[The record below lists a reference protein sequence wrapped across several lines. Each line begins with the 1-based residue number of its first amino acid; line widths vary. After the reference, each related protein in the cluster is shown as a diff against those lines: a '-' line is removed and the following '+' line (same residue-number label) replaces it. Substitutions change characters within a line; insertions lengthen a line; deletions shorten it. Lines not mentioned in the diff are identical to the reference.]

1 MRIDPS
7 IELTAETYYW
17 TAGESTWHSVSRDE
31 LAEILQVEAP
41 PAFRTILGKTGDLYS
56 GPFYA
61 DFDGDLDE
69 VCHKVRE
76 FLDNL
81 EAADVDLESVRI
93 FASGGR
99 GFHIEVPA
107 AVFGGCDH
115 MDLPKIYKALALAL
129 YVDTLDTRIYSERK
143 GRQWRVPNV
152 KRSNGLYKVPLTVAE
167 ARSLT
172 PERYADLC
180 SAPRPFPHLK
190 APVLAPKLAVM
201 FRTARDKVEL
211 DAKRPKTFSAAEAEI
226 RRRFEG
232 SAPPSVQALLQGEF
246 LPDAGWNQTAIQ
258 LALLAHVL
266 GWSDD
271 RLIHEARGL
280 IAAHKSDGSRYN
292 SPAKRERELV
302 QKFHYCEAN
311 PDYTFSVGGLCS
323 ILPAGVKPDLQ
334 GLEADP
340 DDEAPDYVE
349 LLDAVEG
356 PRDVV
361 TIARQIQRDESL
373 SETETQVLLKRCARA
388 AGVGVKALKADL
400 YDPGTGLVISV
411 SASDFSGS
419 VDSAMRALSHIP
431 TLRQRCGKLVELRGG
446 RIWPV
451 DLPKLGYLLSSVA
464 RWRTGEGNTRP
475 DVQILN
481 AVLTFGEWHGLPELV
496 GVATQPTLL
505 PDGSIGIPEGY
516 EGSFLPVAFPAF
528 EGTPAEAMTELRSL
542 LTEFSFN
549 SEADRAVALCAI
561 LTAVSRPNYKAAPAF
576 IVTANEAGTGKGYLC
591 ELVSLFACPEVEPIP
606 WPSRREE
613 RMKTLHAA
621 LLDGRQVLFLD
632 NLKTGSGL
640 DDEVLCTAISEGKVS
655 GRVLGSSTMQNASA
669 RVLVVGNGN
678 NVAPQGDMIRRS
690 LVCELV
696 SPGGTVR
703 RVFKDD
709 PVERVRRERG
719 RWVGVALCALQGVR
733 AEVGPFASFGPWSSA
748 VLSVVVGAGLPD
760 PVGRVAA
767 AVEDDDERIVLG
779 LLLHAWHG
787 KFGLEPVTVK
797 DIWTTVRGTSDPL
810 RHLLGELAGRG
821 EDIDGYALGCWLR
834 SNAGRVVEG
843 LKLLKVGTS
852 YKGTTWAVVPAHR

>member
-1 MRIDPS
+1 MRIDPHL
-7 IELTAETYYW
+7 ELTAETYEW
-17 TAGESTWHSVSRDE
+17 AAGESTWHSVSRGE
-31 LAEILQVEAP
+31 LAELLQGEAP

-76 FLDNL
+76 FLDSL
-81 EAADVDLESVRI
+81 EGADVDLESVRI
-93 FASGGR
+93 FATGGR

-107 AVFGGCDH
+107 AVFGGGDH
-115 MDLPKIYKALALAL
+115 IELPKIYRALALGM
-129 YVDTLDTRIYSERK
+129 YVDTLDTRVYSS
-143 GRQWRVPNV
+143 GRGRMWRVPHV
-152 KRSNGLYKVPLTVAE
+152 QRSNGLYKVPLTVAE

-180 SAPRPFPHLK
+180 SAPRAWPELRT
-190 APVLAPKLAVM
+190 PVLAPKLAAM
-201 FRTARDKVEL
+201 FRAARDKVQTE
-211 DAKRPKTFSAAEAEI
+211 AKRPKTFSAAEVEI
-226 RRRFEG
+226 RRRFGG

-246 LPDAGWNQTAIQ
+246 LPDAGWNQVAIQ

-266 GWSDD
+266 GWSEA
-271 RLIHEARGL
+271 RLVFEARGL
-280 IAAHKSDGSRYN
+280 IERHESDGQRYS
-292 SPAKRERELV
+292 SPKGRERELV
-302 QKFHYCEAN
+302 QKFHYCEGN
-311 PDYTFSVGGLCS
+311 PDYSFSVGGLCS
-323 ILPAGVKPDLQ
+323 ILPPGAKLDLQ

-373 SETETQVLLKRCARA
+373 SETETAALLKRCARA

-400 YDPGTGLVISV
+400 HDPGTGLVISV

-419 VDSAMRALSHIP
+419 VDSAMRALAHIP

-481 AVLTFGEWHGLPELV
+481 AVLTFGEWPGVPELV

-505 PDGSIGIPEGY
+505 SDGSVGIPKGY
-516 EGSFLPVAFPAF
+516 EGSFLPAAFPAF
-528 EGTPAEAMTELRSL
+528 EGTPAEAMAELRSL
-542 LTEFSFN
+542 LTEFPFN

-576 IVTANEAGTGKGYLC
+576 IVSGNEAGTGKGYLC
-591 ELVSLFACPEVEPIP
+591 ELVSLFACPDVEPIP

-621 LLDGRQVLFLD
+621 LLDGRQVLYLD
-632 NLKTGSGL
+632 NLRTGSGL

-669 RVLVVGNGN
+669 RVLTVANGN
-678 NVAPQGDMIRRS
+678 NIAPQGDMIRRS

-719 RWVGVALCALQGVR
+719 RWVGVALRALQGGR
-733 AEVGPFASFGPWSSA
+733 AETAPFASFGPWSLS
-748 VLSVVVGAGLPD
+748 VLSVVIGAGLPD

-797 DIWTTVRGTSDPL
+797 DIWATVRGTSDPL
-810 RHLLGELAGRG
+810 RHLLGEIAGRG
-821 EDIDGYALGCWLR
+821 DDIDGYALGCWLR